1 MGLVE
6 PRGVEQL
13 SLTEY
18 RAHARAWLKKNPAPD
33 VPHDLEGRFSTLRE
47 WQARLYSA
55 GFVGIH
61 WPERF
66 GGQGL
71 SVRHN
76 VVFLEELITAEGPLP
91 IGNIGLDVVGP
102 SIIEFGDDGQ
112 RADLVPRMLSGEDIW
127 CQGFS
132 EPEAGSDLASL
143 RTTAT
148 LVDGQYRI
156 DGYKVWTTWG
166 NFANR
171 CAVLARSD
179 SSVPKHA
186 GISYF
191 LIDMDSPG
199 ITAKP
204 LRQINGDAEFSEVEF
219 DGVMVDASRV
229 LGAPGDGWKI
239 AMHTLGNERGGY
251 ALRRRAE
258 LDVLLVRVLRTIAES
273 GRTVSEHQ
281 LANLGRAAMLVRTL
295 EAQTR
300 RTLGRLEASEVSP
313 VDSMDKLLLTEAE
326 QAVGAAVFDLLG
338 PLRLATGADTDLDVE
353 ALLHAYLSSRA
364 VSIYGGT
371 AQIQRDIVAKR
382 QLGLRQESRS

>member
-1 MGLVE
+1 MDLKA
-6 PRGVEQL
+6 
-13 SLTEY
+13 Y
-18 RAHARAWLKKNPAPD
+18 REHARSWLAANPAPE
-33 VPHDLEGRFSTLRE
+33 VPLELEGRFRALRD
-47 WQARLYSA
+47 WQATLYAA

-61 WPERF
+61 WPDRF

-71 SVRHN
+71 SVGHH
-76 VVFLEELITAEGPLP
+76 VVFLEELIAAECPLP
-91 IGNIGLDVVGP
+91 VGNIGLDVVGP
-102 SIIEFGDDGQ
+102 SIIQFGDDRQ
-112 RADLVPRMLSGEDIW
+112 RSELVPRMLSGEDIW

-148 LVDGQYRI
+148 LVDGSYRI
-156 DGYKVWTTWG
+156 DGHKVWTTWG

-171 CAVLARSD
+171 CAVLARTDSD
-179 SSVPKHA
+179 VPKHA

-191 LIDMDSPG
+191 LVDMDAPG

-204 LRQINGDAEFSEVEF
+204 LRQINGDEEFSEVEF
-219 DGVMVDASRV
+219 DGVKVDPAQV
-229 LGAPGDGWKI
+229 LGAPGDGWRI

-258 LDVLLVRVLRTIAES
+258 LDVLLAQVLRSVAGSGRVLS
-273 GRTVSEHQ
+273 DHQ
-281 LANLGRAAMLVRTL
+281 MARIGNAAMLVRTL

-300 RTLGRLEASEVSP
+300 RTLERLEASEMSP

-326 QAVGAAVFDLLG
+326 QAVGGAVLDLLG
-338 PLRLATGADTDLDVE
+338 PLRLATGTDADGLDVE
-353 ALLHAYLSSRA
+353 AILHTYLSSRA

-382 QLGLRQESRS
+382 RLGLRQENRG